1 MLIADCHDFFS
12 LCIRTEFHARHIAR
26 ILSAGLDLP
35 GLSAVVCG
43 SNIVD
48 VIKARLSLKKV
59 GDSYIARCPFHNEK
73 TPSFTVNEE
82 KQFYFCLGC
91 GVHGDA
97 NKFIADFDN
106 MAKEL
111 NDN

>member
-48 VIKARLSLKKV
+48 VIGLFGVISTDCDSKSITIKITANSIPLGALNIFTLLLTFLKV
-59 GDSYIARCPFHNEK
+59 
-73 TPSFTVNEE
+73 
-82 KQFYFCLGC
+82 
-91 GVHGDA
+91 
-97 NKFIADFDN
+97 
-106 MAKEL
+106 
-111 NDN
+111 